1 MKHDDVFLKH
11 ILDETSFLLKEISP
25 LSSRQLANNEI
36 SKRACARSLEIIGEA
51 VKNLSDGF
59 KDSHPEIGWKR
70 IAGMRDKIIHAYFG
84 VNWDIVG
91 DVIESHIPKLHEAVQ
106 RLLRRRISPNQSKGR
121 MGRKG
126 NNP

>member
-25 LSSRQLANNEI
+25 LSSRQLANNEV

-51 VKNLSDGF
+51 VKNLSEEF
-59 KDSHPEIGWKR
+59 KGSHPEVGWKR

-91 DVIESHIPKLHEAVQ
+91 DVIENHIPKLHEAVK
-106 RLLRRRISPNQSKGR
+106 RLLRRRISKTI
-121 MGRKG
+121 RK
-126 NNP
+126 

>member
-11 ILDETSFLLKEISP
+11 ILDETSFLLKKISP
-25 LSSRQLANNEI
+25 LSNRQLVNNEV

-51 VKNLSDGF
+51 VKNLSEEF

-91 DVIESHIPKLHEAVQ
+91 DVIENHIPKLHEVVK
-106 RLLRRRISPNQSKGR
+106 RSLRRRISGRSRNKG
-121 MGRKG
+121 
-126 NNP
+126 